1 MNFLPIAD
9 SRVPPRVARV
19 VGKHTKLLAGHPP
32 AVDGVDPRL
41 RGAVRHAEH
50 ANVNRVTESTSVKGI
65 IGLYGGERPSGDQ
78 ILLFKDHHD
87 TVPSTGHY

>member
-19 VGKHTKLLAGHPP
+19 VGDHTEPLAGHPP

-41 RGAVRHAEH
+41 RGAVRHTEH
-50 ANVNRVTESTSVKGI
+50 ANVNCVTESTCTI
-65 IGLYGGERPSGDQ
+65 AQAESGP
-78 ILLFKDHHD
+78 
-87 TVPSTGHY
+87 VPNRAGAVGRRYLR